1 MTQLVK
7 NLPAMQETQE
17 VQVSSLGWED
27 PLEEEMANHSS
38 ILACRAPGETGG
50 GSQSPGSHE
59 ELDTTE
65 QLSKHLAT
73 VISCPIRCKMGLKN
87 RKRRL

>member
-27 PLEEEMANHSS
+27 PLEEEMATHSTT
-38 ILACRAPGETGG
+38 LAWRIPWTEEPGEPVHGVTKSLTRVSDRDPPVLG
-50 GSQSPGSHE
+50 GS
-59 ELDTTE
+59 
-65 QLSKHLAT
+65 LA
-73 VISCPIRCKMGLKN
+73 
-87 RKRRL
+87 RLAL